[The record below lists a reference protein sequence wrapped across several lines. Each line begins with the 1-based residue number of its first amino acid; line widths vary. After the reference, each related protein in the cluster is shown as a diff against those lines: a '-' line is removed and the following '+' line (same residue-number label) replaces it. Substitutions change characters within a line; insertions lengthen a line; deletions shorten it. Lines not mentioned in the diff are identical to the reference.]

1 MAKQR
6 RKAGYI
12 ERFLKR
18 ADKAIDEA
26 VNQGVQRADEIL
38 YDAVEF
44 GKLAATEADKK
55 SKELRKQA
63 KVESA
68 KLKARG
74 ETELVRGI
82 SAARKLASSTN
93 ENLETLAKLNEL
105 RKAGIITEREF
116 QEKKRKILSRI

>member
-1 MAKQR
+1 MAKQT
-6 RKAGYI
+6 KKPGYI

-26 VNQGVQRADEIL
+26 VSQGVKRADEIL
-38 YDAVEF
+38 DDAVVF
-44 GKLAATEADKK
+44 GKMAATEAEKK
-55 SKELRKQA
+55 SRDLRKQA
-63 KVESA
+63 KIESA

-74 ETELVRGI
+74 ETELVKGI
-82 SAARKLASSTN
+82 ATARRLASSTN

-116 QEKKRKILSRI
+116 QEKKKKILSRI